1 MFQVALPKMGRGDLA
16 KMAVFRI
23 IGQCR
28 GAVKNSGIVESNCRM
43 VPTFI
48 SQPSLRLGA
57 DLSHEGCFGRRCK
70 PIVAES
76 GERLDIREFFP
87 ELFSAGSALR
97 RCKVAGADGGQ
108 LALAFLM
115 SRMDNIKQF
124 SSSLPSKA
132 K

>member
-1 MFQVALPKMGRGDLA
+1 MFQEALPKMGRGDLA

-28 GAVKNSGIVESNCRM
+28 GAVKNAGIVESNCRM

-70 PIVAES
+70 PIVAAS
-76 GERLDIREFFP
+76 GERLDKFFP
-87 ELFSAGSALR
+87 ELLARVRHF
-97 RCKVAGADGGQ
+97 VAA
-108 LALAFLM
+108 
-115 SRMDNIKQF
+115 R
-124 SSSLPSKA
+124 SLGPMAANWGLLS
-132 K
+132 